1 MAPLWLLVSPHS
13 QTMSALLTQTIDECL
28 RLKKH
33 KKLRSLLAQEDLA
46 EIGEAMN
53 ALRRGKKKTFSLM
66 SPERQAEAIFYVDED
81 SREQLLEFL
90 STHDF
95 ALMLHFMDDDDAVD
109 LLQSVPEDRRPAIL
123 AYLRPEKKRRIE
135 ALLKFHPE
143 TAGGLMDF
151 NFLVVTDDLN
161 LKEVSEKVRTYIDK
175 QRQAPLVV
183 VASEDGQLKGY
194 LPYKDLMIG
203 SAAVPILAL
212 LKPIPSIRPA
222 VDQEEVAV
230 LARKQRSEVVA
241 VVDELGKVLGV
252 IHIKDL
258 LRIAEFEAT
267 EDIYKFAGVN
277 KEEQVHDSILS
288 KVNRRYKW
296 LLVNLVTAFFAAFV
310 VSRFQNTIAQVSILA
325 VYMPIV
331 AGQGG
336 NAGTQALAVVIRG
349 LALGEI
355 SWSKA
360 RGIIAK
366 EAVAGLMNGLI
377 VGFGASLVAVLFGA
391 PAILGVVLGTSMILN
406 LFVAG
411 FFGSL
416 VPFTLKAL
424 KVDPAVASAVFVT
437 TATDVFGFLCFLG
450 LGTLFLLPR

>member
-1 MAPLWLLVSPHS
+1 
-13 QTMSALLTQTIDECL
+13 MSDLLTKTIDEFL
-28 RLKKH
+28 HLKKH
-33 KKLRSLLAQEDLA
+33 KKLRSLLAQEEEA
-46 EIGEAMN
+46 EIGEALN
-53 ALRRGKKKTFSLM
+53 TLKRGKKKTFSLL
-66 SPERQAEAIFYVDED
+66 SPERQAEVIFYVEED

-109 LLQSVPEDRRPAIL
+109 LLQSVAEERREAIL
-123 AYLRPEKKRRIE
+123 VYLRPEKKRRIG

-151 NFLVVTDDLN
+151 NFIVVTDTLN
-161 LKEVSEKVRTYIDK
+161 LKQVSAKVRTTIEN
-175 QRQAPLVV
+175 QRQTPLVV
-183 VASEDGQLKGY
+183 VAGEDGELKGY
-194 LPYKDLMIG
+194 LPYKELMMG
-203 SAAVPILAL
+203 AKEVPIEQL
-212 LKPIPSIRPA
+212 LKPIPSTSPA
-222 VDQEEVAV
+222 ADQEEVAV

-258 LRIAEFEAT
+258 LRVAEFEAT

-277 KEEQVHDSILS
+277 REEQVNDSVLS
-288 KVNRRYKW
+288 KVNRRYRW
-296 LLVNLVTAFFAAFV
+296 LVLNLATAFFAAFV
-310 VSRFQNTIAQVSILA
+310 VSRFQSTIAQVSILA

-336 NAGTQALAVVIRG
+336 NAGTQALAVMIRA

-360 RGIIAK
+360 RIIVLK
-366 EAVAGLMNGLI
+366 EAFAGLLNGLV
-377 VGFGASLVAVLFGA
+377 VGFVASGMAVLFGA
-391 PAILGVVLGTSMILN
+391 PVVLGLVLGASMILN

-411 FFGSL
+411 FFGAL
-416 VPFTLKAL
+416 VPFTLKSL
-424 KVDPAVASAVFVT
+424 KIDPAVASAVFVT
-437 TATDVFGFLCFLG
+437 TATDVFGFFTFLG
-450 LGTLFLLPR
+450 LGSLFLLPHS

>member
-1 MAPLWLLVSPHS
+1 
-13 QTMSALLTQTIDECL
+13 MSAILTQTIDECL

-46 EIGEAMN
+46 EIGEVMN

-109 LLQSVPEDRRPAIL
+109 LLQSVPDDRHPAIL

-161 LKEVSEKVRTYIDK
+161 LKEVSEKVRAYIDK

-194 LPYKDLMIG
+194 LPYKNLMIG

-267 EDIYKFAGVN
+267 EDIYKFAGVS

-288 KVNRRYKW
+288 KVNRRYRW
-296 LLVNLVTAFFAAFV
+296 LLLNLCTAFFSAFV
-310 VSRFQNTIAQVSILA
+310 VSRFQNTISQISILA

-331 AGQGG
+331 AGLGG
-336 NAGTQALAVVIRG
+336 NTGTQTLAVAIRG
-349 LALGEI
+349 LALGDLPWE
-355 SWSKA
+355 KA
-360 RGIIAK
+360 KSVVFRESLAGLTNGAIIGL
-366 EAVAGLMNGLI
+366 VAGVVALLMH
-377 VGFGASLVAVLFGA
+377 A
-391 PAILGVVLGTSMILN
+391 PVMLGAILGASMVLN

-416 VPFTLKAL
+416 VPFVLKSL
-424 KVDPAVASAVFVT
+424 KVDPAVGSSVFVT
-437 TATDVFGFLCFLG
+437 AATDVFGFLTFLG